1 MAAHDSPTGSQQSSA
16 EGEGESTPEEGA
28 DAHHETGTPET
39 PLSLSDL
46 LG

>member
-1 MAAHDSPTGSQQSSA
+1 MAAHESPGGSQPSSG

-28 DAHHETGTPET
+28 ETHVEAGTPET